1 MTENKNGSKGLIIGL
16 IALAVICG
24 AGWLLNYYVM
34 PKGEEGAKTIQVQV
48 VHSDQSAK
56 DLEYHTD
63 AAYLGEVLKAE
74 KLVEG
79 EEGQY
84 GMFITTVDGETA
96 DASRQQWWCLT
107 KGGESVNTSADQTP
121 IADGDVFE
129 LTLTEGY

>member
-84 GMFITTVDGETA
+84 GLFITAA
-96 DASRQQWWCLT
+96 D
-107 KGGESVNTSADQTP
+107 GESVEGTDWWCITKDGEMLNTSADQTP
-121 IADGDVFE
+121 IEDGEHYE
-129 LTLTEGY
+129 LTYTAG